1 MTVFTEG
8 KHACE
13 GLLSEA
19 PGQRSREAITIA
31 SGAGIIAPMTVLGRI
46 AASGEY
52 VPSPA
57 AETEGLEGAEVAV
70 AVNLYGCDATSA
82 ARTVAAI
89 ARDAEINAHFLTFS
103 PSRLT
108 DDLRAAA
115 QADLAVSG
123 IIVR

>member
-13 GLLSEA
+13 GLMSEGA
-19 PGQRSREAITIA
+19 GQRSRDAIVIA
-31 SGAGIIAPMTVLGRI
+31 AGAGIIAPMTVLGRI

-52 VPSPA
+52 VPSPS
-57 AETEGLEGAEVAV
+57 AETDGLEGAEIAA

-82 ARTVAAI
+82 AQAVSAI
-89 ARDAEINAHFLTFS
+89 VRDAEIHGNFLTFS
-103 PSRLT
+103 PSRLS

-115 QADLAVSG
+115 IADLAVSG